1 MDKLTT
7 IKTFHT
13 VVKLK
18 SFSKAADEL
27 GLSPQL
33 TSKYVSALEA
43 ELGIR
48 LINRT
53 TRRLNLTAEGASYF
67 EESLKILESLE
78 SLENRLTDLKMNPSG
93 LLRVSAPVTLGN
105 QQLGGIIGSFLER
118 YPELSIDIQLN
129 DRKVDIIDEGFDVA
143 LRIGSLVD
151 SNLVARRIAPVE
163 VFACASPRYTAKY
176 GAPTKIADLKN
187 HKVLKYSYLSNQ
199 GAFEGK
205 ATPVISNSGELL
217 AKAAKAG
224 IGVVIAPGYIVQAAI
239 DSGELTTLFS
249 LNESNDLA
257 LYALYPHR
265 TLLSLK
271 VKTFVEYLADAFAG
285 VKL

>member
-1 MDKLTT
+1 MDKLTN

-13 VVKLK
+13 VVKHK

-33 TSKYVSALEA
+33 TSKYVSSLET

-53 TRRLNLTAEGASYF
+53 TRRLNLTADGASYF

-93 LLRVSAPVTLGN
+93 LLRVSAPVSLGT
-105 QQLGGIIGSFLER
+105 QQLGPIIGSFIER
-118 YPELSIDIQLN
+118 YPDLSIDIQLN

-143 LRIGSLVD
+143 LRIGSMVD

-163 VFACASPRYTAKY
+163 VFVCASPAYTAMY

-199 GAFEGK
+199 STFEGK
-205 ATPVISNSGELL
+205 ETPVISNSGELL
-217 AKAAKAG
+217 AKAAEAG

-249 LNESNDLA
+249 LNGSNDLA

-271 VKTFVEYLADAFAG
+271 VKTFVEHLADAFAG

>member
-33 TSKYVSALEA
+33 ASKYVSALET

-67 EESLKILESLE
+67 EESLKIIESLE
-78 SLENRLTDLKMNPSG
+78 SLENRLTDLKTNPSG
-93 LLRVSAPVTLGN
+93 LIRVSAPVSLGS
-105 QQLGGIIGSFLER
+105 QQLGDIVGSFLER
-118 YPELSIDIQLN
+118 YPDLSIDIQLN

-151 SNLVARRIAPVE
+151 SNLVARKLAPVE
-163 VFACASPRYTAKY
+163 VLVCAAPSYTANH
-176 GAPTKIADLKN
+176 GAPTKIADLKH

-199 GAFEGK
+199 SGFEGK
-205 ATPVISNSGELL
+205 ETPVISNSGELL
-217 AKAAKAG
+217 AKTAKAG
-224 IGVVIAPGYIVQAAI
+224 IGVVMAPGYIVNTAI
-239 DSGELTTLFS
+239 ESGELTALFS
-249 LNESNDLA
+249 LHETDDLA

-265 TLLSLK
+265 RLLSFK
-271 VKTFVEYLADAFAG
+271 VKTFIEYLVEAFAD